1 MPPKRRSAGV
11 RAPTSRQS
19 SQAQSTLSFHGK
31 QNRVTKPGAAQQTKP
46 TKKDPAVDE
55 EVVRTDIKAEADPDL
70 SEPTTAEAAIQQ
82 QVEEEVDALEDP
94 LDSKASVKRE
104 DVLGGRAPESQVG
117 AVGGK
122 GSGWKADEEE
132 QARKITDT
140 AIKRY
145 WRQKENER
153 LAPRV
158 HQEDLTVYEK
168 VLREWDMSG
177 QYGVNFHVRGDVP
190 GKDTDNLCSH
200 ALVLHD
206 SSDGNERT
214 CWG

>member
-46 TKKDPAVDE
+46 TNKDPAVDE

>member
-1 MPPKRRSAGV
+1 MPPKRRSAGA

-177 QYGVNFHVRGDVP
+177 QYGVSFHVRGDVP